1 MTKPVDL
8 VEVWRG
14 ALRENVHQ
22 GHAIV
27 CDGAGEII
35 ESWGDPETLI
45 YPRSSCKMV
54 QALPLVESGAADRL
68 SDQHLAIAASSHNA
82 AAIHTD
88 LVGRWLKDLGFD
100 DDAFRCGPAMP
111 MDKEAR
117 YALIRAFEQPCQIH
131 NECSGKHAGFLT
143 LSQYLNADAD
153 YELIDHPVQKA
164 LKAACEEVT
173 GETSPFYGID
183 GCSAPNHACTLH
195 GLGRAMS
202 FFATAHDR
210 NDTRSKAAARL
221 TRAMAAHPEFVAGEG
236 RTCTG
241 LMRAMD
247 HKVTI
252 KTGADGL
259 FVAIVP
265 EKRISIALKVMD
277 GTNSAQNCVIAAL
290 LVRLGLLDPKHPEAV
305 LRLNPAI
312 ESRRGFVIGYMRP
325 TSTLLDA
332 SYDLRSI

>member
-1 MTKPVDL
+1 MSKPVDL

-14 ALRENVHQ
+14 PLLENVHQ

-35 ESWGDPETLI
+35 ESWGDPEKLI
-45 YPRSSCKMV
+45 YPRSSCKMI

-68 SDQHLAIAASSHNA
+68 SDQHLAIASSSHNA
-82 AAIHTD
+82 AKIHTD
-88 LVGRWLKDLGFD
+88 LVGRWLKDLGLE
-100 DDAFRCGPAMP
+100 DDAFRCGPAAP

-117 YALIRAFEQPCQIH
+117 HALIRAQEKPCQIH

-143 LSQYLNADAD
+143 LSKHLGGDAD

-164 LKAACEEVT
+164 VKAAFEEIT
-173 GETSPFYGID
+173 GETSPLYGID

-195 GLGRAMS
+195 GLARAMS
-202 FFATAHDR
+202 FFATAHER
-210 NDTRSKAAARL
+210 SDTRSKAAARL
-221 TRAMAAHPEFVAGEG
+221 TQAMAAHPEFVAGEG

-247 HKVTI
+247 HKVAI

-265 EKRISIALKVMD
+265 SKRISIALKVMD

-290 LVRLGLLDPKHPEAV
+290 LVRLGLLDPNHPEAI
-305 LRLNPAI
+305 LRLNPPTI
-312 ESRRGFVIGYMRP
+312 NSRGLVTGYMRP

-332 SYDLRSI
+332 SYNLRSI